1 LRLNGFN
8 TAPEAEAVATLVAC
22 CSSPEWARQV
32 ARARPY
38 RTVDA
43 LVGTADAAL
52 AGLDEGE
59 VDAALAGHPRIGERS
74 AHASSQREQA
84 AVAAADT
91 EVLAG
96 LAAGNREY
104 EERFGHVYLVCADG
118 RPAAELLAVLHGRLG
133 NEPDEERRVLRG
145 ELARINAIRLRR
157 MLEQR

>member
-1 LRLNGFN
+1 VRLDGFN
-8 TAPEAEAVATLVAC
+8 AAPEAEAVAALVAC

-38 RTVDA
+38 PTLDA
-43 LVGTADAAL
+43 LLEAAAATL
-52 AGLDEGE
+52 AGLDDGE

-74 AHASSQREQA
+74 VHTSSQREQA
-84 AVAAADT
+84 AVAAADA

-118 RPAAELLAVLHGRLG
+118 RPAAELLAVLRGRLG

-145 ELARINAIRLRR
+145 ELSRINAIRLRR
-157 MLEQR
+157 MVER

>member
-1 LRLNGFN
+1 VRLNGFN
-8 TAPEAEAVATLVAC
+8 AAPEAEAVAMLVAC

-43 LVGTADAAL
+43 LVGRADATL
-52 AGLDEGE
+52 AGLDDGE
-59 VDAALAGHPRIGERS
+59 VDAALAGHPRIGARS
-74 AHASSQREQA
+74 GHASSQREQA

-118 RPAAELLAVLHGRLG
+118 RPAAELLAVLRERLG
-133 NEPDEERRVLRG
+133 NEPDEERRVLRS

-157 MLEQR
+157 MVEA